1 MLVMCASSWRSTAY
15 MVEAVRGILDP
26 VRIGTWCKPEVRCKV
41 KTSGWQWAS
50 INVIAFRKGKAIDPS
65 ASDFLDYINAA
76 PIKSGRR
83 AELPPEV
90 AQWMV
95 KPFAVNG
102 GTMLDPFAGSGAI
115 LKAAS
120 DAGMRAIGYEKTVR
134 DR

>member
-1 MLVMCASSWRSTAY
+1 M
-15 MVEAVRGILDP
+15 
-26 VRIGTWCKPEVRCKV
+26 RCKV